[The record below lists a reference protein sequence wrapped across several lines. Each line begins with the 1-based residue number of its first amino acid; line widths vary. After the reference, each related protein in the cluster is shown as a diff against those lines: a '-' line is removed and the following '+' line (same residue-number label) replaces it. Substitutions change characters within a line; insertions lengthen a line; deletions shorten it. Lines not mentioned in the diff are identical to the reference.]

1 MQTYLH
7 LWITPSRRN
16 RESGE
21 NLATESLHLF
31 EMGDIMIIPEFVSPT
46 ASFIE
51 DIERLVKED
60 NLNHLDA
67 IIHWSESKNIDLD
80 YVATLVSKNST
91 LKSKL
96 RSEAETLNHIPKSK
110 RLQI

>member
-1 MQTYLH
+1 MPL
-7 LWITPSRRN
+7 RRN
-16 RESGE
+16 LEPGGG
-21 NLATESLHLF
+21 LATEPHHLF
-31 EMGDIMIIPEFVSPT
+31 VMGDYMIITEFVSPT
-46 ASFIE
+46 ASFVA

-80 YVATLVSKNST
+80 YVATLVSKNLP
-91 LKSKL
+91 LKRKL
-96 RSEAETLNHIPKSK
+96 QSEAETLNHIPKSK